1 MAAPVPFLNGQF
13 YHYGHDFHLFPCNQN
28 DIVYHGSTE
37 LSQNLVL
44 FPIGLTFSANLNA
57 ITHPVLNGE
66 IQRVA
71 TPVFGVAPED
81 INSFL
86 SRLGNDEL
94 AFFSDI
100 QTSLIYSGQFVN
112 TDPRRKCNQKCINVF
127 ALNQNLYVI
136 VMNNVYNVCKIIQY
150 IVNTAPFTQLP
161 AFRAIMDTLDTPEY
175 HGYLATHGLTPLV
188 NDEQKLN
195 YLFRYFY
202 LIDQNIFLTNATGN
216 LSVTT
221 DFFNAIG
228 NKGDVYYTYKG
239 EVLFERFSAR
249 VHDLPFVKILCL
261 YLAENHQYHDIKGF
275 GNNSVYRGSQRSFE
289 VYRENLPQAN
299 RVNALATFNPAI
311 HRYYF
316 HPEVLFCRP
325 LKVLNRIKT
334 NPIDWQYNTIPDNTR
349 YINPYLN
356 QLENFDIINF
366 KDYAGN
372 IYDTTI
378 WTLLIY
384 ESLSSRNS
392 DTCNMKSAPVA
403 LLSHYLEPY
412 SMCMEEYPRAPS
424 SIINCIQEKYLL
436 DMRHVT
442 WDNAFNVI
450 STNLFNELQN
460 HVQIHNNDNLIYM
473 KIVTYAYLSYKDRIT
488 LHISQNFNFNLSVV
502 ILNDIFS
509 KIVNLIC
516 LYGKNTLPI
525 LGLQNYAKSVIY
537 DIFYLVLS
545 AYIAKSSSYDFFEY
559 TRENVISNAE
569 EVIDVRRKISMNIS
583 SRIFPFLS
591 NISSIHRGYPFN
603 LANITTL
610 INDIPTR
617 TFDIYL
623 TEPIIA
629 NIIQNFQTS
638 LTNNNRFIRKLNTLF
653 ATKLPLHPNSVPH
666 QVHNAGIAYGGYV
679 EQVIKNI
686 ISVCPEGIV
695 IENSNIRRNKRAN
708 IIYILKLLKPFFN
721 ILFEEFSTKRYPLGV
736 DTDTSRPPRMNHNGL
751 NHLRSVY
758 FTAYV
763 LETSEFIDLYEI
775 DNNELFLILLSS
787 YFLSIARFDEHDP
800 VRFQGT
806 PAIPFTAL
814 EFYQFHGMVL
824 NNTSRY
830 FYAHNFN
837 CSHLRYLSNVFIADV
852 FEIVKVKIPQLRTVN
867 NPDKFNI
874 DNALYL
880 NALSS
885 DHIYIGGVGA
895 ADVNRV
901 RIIDFT
907 SILSLGHYFDHV
919 RPTTGFSQLDND
931 APGNPNPRV
940 QGSGPRGPIWL
951 YDFITKF
958 YPAPPDWTTRKSLH
972 YSRIYQTLQESGFG
986 NRVLRDP
993 FPMDHEFGLRADT
1006 RYTRNNIFHPDVT
1019 YNFDAMSIDFHL
1031 AWKNIFASFFDQNY
1045 NIPEGSWITRDGTDR
1060 NTVNAP

>member
-1 MAAPVPFLNGQF
+1 MAAAPAFLNQHQF
-13 YHYGHDFHLFPCNQN
+13 YNNFYVYECNIH

-37 LSQNLVL
+37 LSRNLAL
-44 FPIGLTFSANLNA
+44 FPIGLAFYANLNR
-57 ITHPVLNGE
+57 ITPQVLNAE
-66 IQRVA
+66 IQASALGAGEV
-71 TPVFGVAPED
+71 

-86 SRLGNDEL
+86 SRLGTDGL
-94 AFFSDI
+94 GFFSDI
-100 QTSLIYSGQFVN
+100 NTALMYSGQFRD
-112 TDPRRKCNQKCINVF
+112 TDHKRKCDQKCISVFELNRNV
-127 ALNQNLYVI
+127 YVM
-136 VMNNVYNVCKIIQY
+136 VMNNVYNICLIIHY
-150 IVNTAPFTQLP
+150 IVNTPAFTQLP
-161 AFRAIMDTLDTPEY
+161 EFRAIIQPFVAR
-175 HGYLATHGLTPLV
+175 GG
-188 NDEQKLN
+188 NDAQILN
-195 YLFRYFY
+195 YLFKNFY
-202 LIDQNIFLTNATGN
+202 LIDEDVFTINPATGM
-216 LSVTT
+216 LAQTQ
-221 DFFNAIG
+221 DFVNAIG
-228 NKGDVYYTYKG
+228 DHNTLNLSYKGD
-239 EVLFERFSAR
+239 VLFERFSAR
-249 VHDLPFVKILCL
+249 DHDLFLVPIFCL
-261 YLAENHQYHDIKGF
+261 FFEQNPQYNIRGF
-275 GNNSVYRGSQRSFE
+275 GNNHVYRGLERSFE
-289 VYRENLPQAN
+289 VYRDSLPEAD
-299 RVNALATFNPAI
+299 RVRARYTFN
-311 HRYYF
+311 HLVNRYYF
-316 HPEVLFCRP
+316 HPEVVFCHP
-325 LKVLNRIKT
+325 LRVLNRVKT

-349 YINPYLN
+349 YIRPYLN
-356 QLENFDIINF
+356 QLEKFDIINF

-412 SMCMEEYPRAPS
+412 SMCMEQYPIAPS
-424 SIINCIQEKYLL
+424 SIINDLQQKYLL
-436 DMRHVT
+436 DMRRVT

-450 STNLFNELQN
+450 STNLFIELQN

-473 KIVTYAYLSYKDRIT
+473 KIVTYTYLSYKDRIT
-488 LHISQNFNFNLSVV
+488 NHISQHFNFDLPQVDLDS
-502 ILNDIFS
+502 IFS
-509 KIVNLIC
+509 KIFNLIC
-516 LYGKNTLPI
+516 LYGKNNLPI
-525 LGLQNYAKSVIY
+525 PRIQNYAISVIY
-537 DIFYLVLS
+537 DIFYLVLA

-559 TRENVISNAE
+559 TSENVINHG
-569 EVIDVRRKISMNIS
+569 EVVDVRRLTSMNIS

-591 NISSIHRGYPFN
+591 NISSVHRGYPYN
-603 LANITTL
+603 QMRIDTM
-610 INDIPTR
+610 IDDIPTR

-623 TEPIIA
+623 TQPIIA
-629 NIIQNFQTS
+629 NIIQNFQTR
-638 LTNNNRFIRKLNTLF
+638 LTNNNRFLPKLHTLM
-653 ATKLPLHPNSVPH
+653 ANKQPLFPNSVP
-666 QVHNAGIAYGGYV
+666 QEVYFAGIAYSDYV
-679 EQVIKNI
+679 EKVIKNI
-686 ISVCPEGIV
+686 ITLCPEEIV
-695 IENSNIRRNKRAN
+695 IDDSNIRNNKRAN
-708 IIYILKLLKPFFN
+708 IIYILKRLKPFFN

-763 LETSEFIDLYEI
+763 LETSEFIEHYQI

-800 VRFQGT
+800 FRFQQTAG
-806 PAIPFTAL
+806 IPFTAR

-824 NNTSRY
+824 NNRSRY
-830 FYAHNFN
+830 FYAHDFD
-837 CSHLRYLSNVFIADV
+837 CSHLRYLSNLFIADV

-867 NPDKFNI
+867 NPVKFNI

-885 DHIYIGGVGA
+885 DHIYVGVGA

-931 APGNPNPRV
+931 APGNLNPRLPEMLGLPATRV
-940 QGSGPRGPIWL
+940 RGPIWL

-958 YPAPPDWTTRKSLH
+958 YPSVPPDWTTRKTFY
-972 YSRIYQTLQESGFG
+972 YSRIYQTLQESGFR

-993 FPMDHEFGLRADT
+993 FPMNEENGLRADT

-1031 AWKNIFASFFDQNY
+1031 AWTNIFASFFDQNY
-1045 NIPEGSWITRDGTDR
+1045 NVPPGAWVTQNGVDR
-1060 NTVNAP
+1060 NLRGPP